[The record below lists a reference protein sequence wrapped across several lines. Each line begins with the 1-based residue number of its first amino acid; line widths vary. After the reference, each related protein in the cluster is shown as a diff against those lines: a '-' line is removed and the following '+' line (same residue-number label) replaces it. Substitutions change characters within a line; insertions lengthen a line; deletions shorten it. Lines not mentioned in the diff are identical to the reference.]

1 MRAHLRPR
9 REGRGGGLT
18 RNQVDV
24 VMAINRLSRGKPQN
38 TAGTEE
44 EVLIAD
50 AGALPW

>member
-1 MRAHLRPR
+1 MHTCG
-9 REGRGGGLT
+9 REGRGGLT

>member
-1 MRAHLRPR
+1 
-9 REGRGGGLT
+9 
-18 RNQVDV
+18 
-24 VMAINRLSRGKPQN
+24 MAINRLSRGKPQN

>member
-9 REGRGGGLT
+9 REGWGLT